1 LAVTKNKKLNEQ
13 QKEFVTHYCDA
24 ENNNTFLNHYEAYKE
39 AGYSK
44 EGSSATKARNL
55 LNKPYIKEAIKKAM
69 PEVAYNSYMLRKEY
83 WDLFTDA
90 KNDGNF
96 GVAAKLLDSMAK
108 TERMFDTTVTDD
120 GSASIKAK
128 RDAEKAAIDTV
139 KRLQKKKEAE
149 NKNNLIEMNKK
160 NVAANG

>member
-1 LAVTKNKKLNEQ
+1 M
-13 QKEFVTHYCDA
+13 
-24 ENNNTFLNHYEAYKE
+24 
-39 AGYSK
+39 
-44 EGSSATKARNL
+44 
-55 LNKPYIKEAIKKAM
+55 KEAIKKAM
-69 PEVAYNSYMLRKEY
+69 PEVAYNEFILRKEY
-83 WDLFTDA
+83 FDLYETA
-90 KNDGNF
+90 KDEGNL